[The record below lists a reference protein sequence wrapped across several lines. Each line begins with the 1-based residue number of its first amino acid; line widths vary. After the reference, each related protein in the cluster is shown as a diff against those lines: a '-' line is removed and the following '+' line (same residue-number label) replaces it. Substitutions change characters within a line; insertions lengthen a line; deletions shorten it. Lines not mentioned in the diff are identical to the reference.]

1 MKFKYMLI
9 IGFLIGAFL
18 GPLFSLVINPKIS
31 FFVYKNVILETE
43 KNSPLLPIN
52 YINDGK
58 EAPWSRKLVKDK
70 PNAFYIDEIIVQKR
84 RDSNLF
90 DLELAK
96 ENPLA
101 YNLKDGEIKDVIPK
115 GGIAYYLAAQ
125 GAPYTY
131 QVYADTKSGEEYI
144 ESYLQEVDKKQLG
157 WWKKYLINLVKFRTL
172 GVMHYKI
179 HLSPEMIAAEKKEGT
194 LIMSRHLYEK

>member
-1 MKFKYMLI
+1 MLI
-9 IGFLIGAFL
+9 IGFLIGALL
-18 GPLFSLVINPKIS
+18 GPLFSRVINPKIS

-70 PNAFYIDEIIVQKR
+70 PNAFYINQIWVQKNIYQTEVQ
-84 RDSNLF
+84 D
-90 DLELAK
+90 ELA
-96 ENPLA
+96 ENNPLA
-101 YNLKDGEIKDVIPK
+101 YNLKEGEISYLIMK
-115 GGIAYYLAAQ
+115 GGMVYDLAAL

-131 QVYADTKSGEEYI
+131 QAYEDVKKGEEYV
-144 ESYLQEVDKKQLG
+144 ESYLRKVDEKQLG
-157 WWKKYLINLVKFRTL
+157 WWKEYLINLVKFRTL